1 MSAQLE
7 TTERFLRPIDV
18 ERVRR
23 NYRRMQMQRLVGV
36 AVNGL
41 VLVAVIAAALA
52 LYEHARSDARF
63 AVRHVSITGSVH
75 TTKADLD
82 RVVRPYIGSNLFSLD
97 IARIH
102 RDLETLPWVSR
113 IEVEKSLPDTLR
125 IRVVER
131 TPAALLDDHGQVR
144 YVDESGNV
152 FAPLTPSAG
161 DGDLPLISGAAG
173 QDLARCVA
181 LLQSLRTSDP
191 ALYSRISEIRPLL
204 PRGVVIFDRR
214 LRAPVYA
221 NEENLEAKWRELYAV
236 ARAERFAP
244 GDIAYADLRF
254 AGRIVV
260 KPLRA
265 MPEAA
270 FSPRTI
276 VPVEITN

>member
-1 MSAQLE
+1 MTAQLE

-23 NYRRMQMQRLVGV
+23 NYRRMQMQRLIGVGL
-36 AVNGL
+36 NGL

-63 AVRHVSITGSVH
+63 AVRHVAISGSVH
-75 TTKADLD
+75 TTKADLE
-82 RVVRPYIGSNLFSLD
+82 RVMQPYIGANLFSLD
-97 IARIH
+97 IGRIH
-102 RDLETLPWVSR
+102 RDLEALPWVSR

-125 IRVVER
+125 IHVVER
-131 TPAALLDDHGQVR
+131 TPAALLDDGGQVR
-144 YVDESGNV
+144 YIDESGKA

-161 DGDLPLISGAAG
+161 DGDLPLISGAEG
-173 QDLARCVA
+173 PDLARCVA
-181 LLQSLRTSDP
+181 LLQTLRTADP
-191 ALYSRISEIRPLL
+191 ALYSRISEIRPL
-204 PRGVVIFDRR
+204 PARGVVLFDRR

-221 NEENLEAKWRELYAV
+221 NDNDLPAKWRDLYAI
-236 ARAERFAP
+236 ARAERFVP

-254 AGRIVV
+254 AGRIVI

-265 MPEAA
+265 MPEPA
-270 FSPRTI
+270 FARRTI